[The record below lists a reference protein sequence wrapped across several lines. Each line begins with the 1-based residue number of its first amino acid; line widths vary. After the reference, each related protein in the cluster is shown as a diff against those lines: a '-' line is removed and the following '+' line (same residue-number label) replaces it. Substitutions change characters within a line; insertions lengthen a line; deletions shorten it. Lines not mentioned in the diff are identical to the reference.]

1 MQANKSKIKVFPS
14 YVNSKEVGSIR
25 DSGATAIIVKAS
37 LVEPGQ
43 YLEDTVKVTY
53 ANIQKFD
60 ICKTAKVLIE
70 SPWITGELEAIVMDT
85 PAQDL
90 IIGNVD
96 GVKDPTLEEV
106 MQWAEDR
113 QKYSLFK
120 HEALLAQTRSHKKI
134 TPEIE
139 CPTVLLNEIGITRE
153 ELIIMQKND
162 TTIQDLLSKD
172 YNKINLNNHHIEIN
186 NLAIRYNRKENCT
199 RLQILIPKTLRAKIL
214 NMAHD
219 DPTAGHLGKKKV
231 YAKIAN
237 KFFWPKMGKDIK
249 NYVNSCTECAKQK
262 TVTRAPLEKS
272 DKSHYFWDKI
282 AMDIMG
288 PLTTSSKGN
297 KYILGIIDMSTRWAE
312 AFPLKDIKAI
322 DICNCLKTLFLKFG
336 FPNKLLSDN
345 ASNFKSH
352 LNQAFAEMT
361 NIRLVHSTIY
371 SPQGNGVI
379 EKWNRTVKQMIYKL
393 ERDSMSTWDQTLSYA
408 IFAYNTSIH
417 ETTKFSPYELV
428 FNRKPKGPLELWADN
443 MLDLENIEQYHPWII
458 QTKQQLRQGIKLIEN
473 KHCKDKNEGPF
484 KVIERIN
491 NKVYIIDKDG
501 RECKLNID
509 KLVKLDKRQ
518 ITDTDIIELDVET
531 KHNIQEHIVSTINTT
546 HNSSPN
552 IENDT
557 LQNLTVK
564 YSDVITQKLGCTNLI
579 EHTIKLNKALPT
591 KTKAYSIPKAYED
604 LVRTEMTNLIKDGKI
619 ERSETCKYA
628 SPMVIV
634 KKKDSGVRICCDF
647 REINKCTVIDPEP
660 LPDTDSIITTLSK
673 SSLFTTMDLNRGFW
687 QIKMDPDSKEYT
699 AFKCTMPG
707 LEGIYVWNVMPFG
720 LINSTAT
727 FQKCMSKLLEGI
739 NKVLSYV
746 DDICVFTNSQ
756 QEHIHVLEQIFIR
769 LRTHNM
775 TLSPKKLNLAKPEI
789 QFLGYC
795 ITNDKITPTETNL
808 TKIKNIKEPRTKKDM
823 RSLLGLCNFY
833 RKFIPNYA
841 QIIEPLV
848 EFTKKKHGNTICID
862 EKSRLA
868 LSNLKDKFNEKLEL
882 ASIDPTSTLS
892 LYTDASNTGIGAC
905 LLQQRESFFKPIVHI
920 SRTLSETE
928 RKYSVIEKELLAIV
942 WSVVKLKNYLLGR
955 YFSIKCDHKP
965 LLALKRKELKND
977 RINRWTLILSDYKF
991 DLESIPGHE
1000 NVIADFL
1007 SRYIIHENEASYPL
1021 STYGNAGTEPTPF
1034 GINDAGYT
1042 NYGQQPPLG
1051 GYTANGATQGPV
1063 FTYATPSTLT

>member
-1 MQANKSKIKVFPS
+1 MSSYDKILELVKVMELEGDEKKEFIKKELEKAEKREREERDRADKEKDRIEKDKDREERAAERAHQKELKELETKQRESQDKVELAKLEAAKTNPNIITQQSTTKPFISKFHKYNSKDETLENYLVQFEHIASTYNFNNEDMAKHLLANLSGEPLNIISTLTVDQKKDYAAVKTRLLEHFGKNSDFYRKLFRDTKLKKDGDFNRIIFDMRTNMIKWLELAKCDIKDPTQILDMLLIDNVLNNVTDLVFTFLKEKKIKTETELITNLNLFKDSHPGHTIDKRDLYQLAATATTSNNNYNDKYKWSNTKTCFNCGRRGHVKNQCKAPINYNNNYRYRSYTNFYNPNSYKHNNNYNNRPYRPHQSASPNERRNFTNSYQHNNYNRNNRQSRRDQFNYHTNNHPNNYNSGNRNNRNNNGNNTNTHREENVAYMQSNKSKIKVFPS

-43 YLEDTVKVTY
+43 YLEVTVKVTY

-90 IIGNVD
+90 IIGNVE

-120 HEALLAQTRSHKKI
+120 HEALLVETRSHTKI

-153 ELIIMQKND
+153 ELIAMQKND

-272 DKSHYFWDKI
+272 YKSHYFWDKI

-443 MLDLENIEQYHPWII
+443 MLNLENIEQYHPWII
-458 QTKQQLRQGIKLIEN
+458 QTKQQLRQGIKLAEINMDKNLERHRKIKNRNRKLRTLNVGDQVFVKIEN

-531 KHNIQEHIVSTINTT
+531 KHNIQERIASTINTT

-552 IENDT
+552 IENDM

-579 EHTIKLNKALPT
+579 EHTIKH
-591 KTKAYSIPKAYED
+591 Y
-604 LVRTEMTNLIKDGKI
+604 
-619 ERSETCKYA
+619 
-628 SPMVIV
+628 
-634 KKKDSGVRICCDF
+634 
-647 REINKCTVIDPEP
+647 
-660 LPDTDSIITTLSK
+660 
-673 SSLFTTMDLNRGFW
+673 
-687 QIKMDPDSKEYT
+687 Q
-699 AFKCTMPG
+699 
-707 LEGIYVWNVMPFG
+707 
-720 LINSTAT
+720 
-727 FQKCMSKLLEGI
+727 
-739 NKVLSYV
+739 
-746 DDICVFTNSQ
+746 
-756 QEHIHVLEQIFIR
+756 
-769 LRTHNM
+769 LR
-775 TLSPKKLNLAKPEI
+775 
-789 QFLGYC
+789 Q
-795 ITNDKITPTETNL
+795 
-808 TKIKNIKEPRTKKDM
+808 
-823 RSLLGLCNFY
+823 
-833 RKFIPNYA
+833 
-841 QIIEPLV
+841 
-848 EFTKKKHGNTICID
+848 
-862 EKSRLA
+862 
-868 LSNLKDKFNEKLEL
+868 
-882 ASIDPTSTLS
+882 
-892 LYTDASNTGIGAC
+892 
-905 LLQQRESFFKPIVHI
+905 KPIVSPKHT
-920 SRTLSETE
+920 RT
-928 RKYSVIEKELLAIV
+928 
-942 WSVVKLKNYLLGR
+942 
-955 YFSIKCDHKP
+955 
-965 LLALKRKELKND
+965 
-977 RINRWTLILSDYKF
+977 
-991 DLESIPGHE
+991 
-1000 NVIADFL
+1000 
-1007 SRYIIHENEASYPL
+1007 
-1021 STYGNAGTEPTPF
+1021 
-1034 GINDAGYT
+1034 
-1042 NYGQQPPLG
+1042 
-1051 GYTANGATQGPV
+1051 
-1063 FTYATPSTLT
+1063 